1 MLRKLSL
8 ATLLLSTLLAGGCSS
23 SRTLSRSD
31 YEDTRDPFMQ
41 GGGGGTGAAAAGSSG
56 VASLD
61 DSSPGEANAGVA
73 ADSRG
78 ASPLPGPK
86 PIRQAAAV
94 QGPRTAGSGIA
105 RASYP
110 QSETPEDPA
119 ANIPQTSAAGA
130 IPNTAASTATPPG
143 AGGGRSWQGP
153 ALSNFL
159 SGREQPPAE
168 SISGE
173 SVRSRTAAS
182 AVSAAST
189 LNGTSTPGRLA
200 ARPSPAAEAAALS
213 EMDREMGGFSSFLE
227 QSADGTKAAAK
238 EAGRVAESTAAGAA
252 ESAGNFA
259 DFAARKRAEWAAQS
273 RSAKNDAKQTAD
285 ALKSSAASAVDAA
298 GNAAQSA
305 SDDFF
310 EQLAAPQGEVG
321 NAADESPSF
330 DAEDASSTEALD
342 AGFSGQPG
350 SIPAGFE
357 P

>member
-1 MLRKLSL
+1 M
-8 ATLLLSTLLAGGCSS
+8 
-23 SRTLSRSD
+23 
-31 YEDTRDPFMQ
+31 
-41 GGGGGTGAAAAGSSG
+41 AAGSSG

-61 DSSPGEANAGVA
+61 DPSADAAAAGAA

-94 QGPRTAGSGIA
+94 EGPRTVGSGIA

-110 QSETPEDPA
+110 QPETPDDPA
-119 ANIPQTSAAGA
+119 ASSPQISAPATL
-130 IPNTAASTATPPG
+130 PNTAASSATPPG
-143 AGGGRSWQGP
+143 AGSGRSWQGP

-168 SISGE
+168 TISGE
-173 SVRSRTAAS
+173 SVRSRTAPSTAS
-182 AVSAAST
+182 ALSGPAS
-189 LNGTSTPGRLA
+189 PGRTN

-213 EMDREMGGFSSFLE
+213 EMNREIGGFSSFLE
-227 QSADGTKAAAK
+227 QSADGTKAAAR
-238 EAGRVAESTAAGAA
+238 ETGRVVESTAAGAA

-273 RSAKNDAKQTAD
+273 RSAQNDAKQAAD
-285 ALKSSAASAVDAA
+285 ALKSSAAAAVEAT

-310 EQLAAPQGEVG
+310 QQLAAPQSEMV
-321 NAADESPSF
+321 NAAEESPSF
-330 DAEDASSTEALD
+330 DAEETPSTDALD

>member
-8 ATLLLSTLLAGGCSS
+8 AALLLSTLLAGGCSS
-23 SRTLSRSD
+23 SRILSRSD
-31 YEDTRDPFMQ
+31 YKDTRDPFMQ
-41 GGGGGTGAAAAGSSG
+41 GGSGGAGAAAAGSTG

-61 DSSPGEANAGVA
+61 DSSSGTSAAGAA
-73 ADSRG
+73 ADFSG

-86 PIRQAAAV
+86 PIRQAAAI
-94 QGPRTAGSGIA
+94 QEPRTAGSGIA

-110 QSETPEDPA
+110 QPETSDDA
-119 ANIPQTSAAGA
+119 AASSPQSSAPGTL
-130 IPNTAASTATPPG
+130 PNTAASSATTPG
-143 AGGGRSWQGP
+143 ASNARSWQGP
-153 ALSNFL
+153 ALSSFL

-168 SISGE
+168 TISGE

-182 AVSAAST
+182 TASV
-189 LNGTSTPGRLA
+189 LNGTSTSGRMA
-200 ARPSPAAEAAALS
+200 TRPSPAAEAAALS
-213 EMDREMGGFSSFLE
+213 EMNREIGGFSSFLE
-227 QSADGTKAAAK
+227 QSADGTKAAAQ

-252 ESAGNFA
+252 VSAGNFA

-273 RSAKNDAKQTAD
+273 RSAQNDAKQTAA

-310 EQLAAPQGEVG
+310 EQLAAPQSDMG
-321 NAADESPSF
+321 NSAEESPSF
-330 DAEDASSTEALD
+330 DAEDAPSTEALD

>member
-1 MLRKLSL
+1 MLRQLPL
-8 ATLLLSTLLAGGCSS
+8 VALLLSILLAGGCSS

-41 GGGGGTGAAAAGSSG
+41 GGSGGTGAAGSTG
-56 VASLD
+56 MASLD
-61 DSSPGEANAGVA
+61 DPSPGELAAGTA
-73 ADSRG
+73 ADSG
-78 ASPLPGPK
+78 AASPLPGPK

-94 QGPRTAGSGIA
+94 QGAHTAGSGIA
-105 RASYP
+105 RAAYP
-110 QSETPEDPA
+110 QPETPDDRVSNSPQTPA
-119 ANIPQTSAAGA
+119 AGV
-130 IPNTAASTATPPG
+130 IPNTAASPATASG

-168 SISGE
+168 TISGE
-173 SVRSRTAAS
+173 SVRSRTATS
-182 AVSAAST
+182 ANST
-189 LNGTSTPGRLA
+189 LNGTATTGRPA

-213 EMDREMGGFSSFLE
+213 EMNREIGGFSSFLE
-227 QSADGTKAAAK
+227 QSADGTKTAAK

-273 RSAKNDAKQTAD
+273 RTVKNDARQTAD
-285 ALKSSAASAVDAA
+285 SLKSSAASAVDAA

-310 EQLAAPQGEVG
+310 EQLAAPQGDVG
-321 NAADESPSF
+321 NSTDETPSF
-330 DAEDASSTEALD
+330 DAEDAASTEALD

>member
-1 MLRKLSL
+1 MLRKLPIT
-8 ATLLLSTLLAGGCSS
+8 TLLLSTLLAGGCSS
-23 SRTLSRSD
+23 ARTLSRRD

-41 GGGGGTGAAAAGSSG
+41 GSGGGTGAAAAGSTG

-61 DSSPGEANAGVA
+61 DSSSGTSAAEAA

-78 ASPLPGPK
+78 ASPLTGPK

-94 QGPRTAGSGIA
+94 QEPRTAGSGIA

-110 QSETPEDPA
+110 QPEVSEHA
-119 ANIPQTSAAGA
+119 AASSPQSSAPGTL
-130 IPNTAASTATPPG
+130 PNTAASASSATSPG
-143 AGGGRSWQGP
+143 ASSARSWQGP

-159 SGREQPPAE
+159 SGREQPPSE
-168 SISGE
+168 TISGE

-182 AVSAAST
+182 TASV
-189 LNGTSTPGRLA
+189 LNGTSTSGRVA
-200 ARPSPAAEAAALS
+200 TRPSPAAEAAALS
-213 EMDREMGGFSSFLE
+213 EMNREIGGFSSFLE
-227 QSADGTKAAAK
+227 QSADGTKAAAQ
-238 EAGRVAESTAAGAA
+238 EAGRVAESTATGAA

-273 RSAKNDAKQTAD
+273 RTAKNEAKQTAD
-285 ALKSSAASAVDAA
+285 ALKSSAAAAVDAA
-298 GNAAQSA
+298 GNVAQSA

-310 EQLAAPQGEVG
+310 EQLAAPQSDVEHSVE
-321 NAADESPSF
+321 ESPSF
-330 DAEDASSTEALD
+330 DAKDAPSTETLD
-342 AGFSGQPG
+342 AGFSGQPS